1 MPITLTPLT
10 AAQFRRRVPEMV
22 SIYIRAM
29 GYSSTI
35 SGARQSAWNTHSR
48 YLGFH
53 SVAAIEH
60 PAGEEPNPKDPTQ
73 PIRGFIY
80 GYRGGNGQW
89 WNTQVKAALMVAGVP
104 PSLRIQLLDNYTEL
118 TEIHVDPSWQGNNI
132 GRRLLTILAD
142 SLTSQ
147 RLLLSTPEVTCENNR
162 AFHLYRRLGF
172 TDVVRNMHFP
182 GDPRPFAILGSRLPL
197 GDHSPLI

>member
-1 MPITLTPLT
+1 
-10 AAQFRRRVPEMV
+10 MV

-60 PAGEEPNPKDPTQ
+60 SVEEEPNPKDPTQ

-89 WNTQVKAALMVAGVP
+89 WNTQVKAALMIAGVP

-132 GRRLLTILAD
+132 GRRLLTIFAGSVS
-142 SLTSQ
+142 SLRRRRAPPAGTRERGS
-147 RLLLSTPEVTCENNR
+147 

-197 GDHSPLI
+197 GGNSSLI

>member
-1 MPITLTPLT
+1 
-10 AAQFRRRVPEMV
+10 
-22 SIYIRAM
+22 
-29 GYSSTI
+29 
-35 SGARQSAWNTHSR
+35 
-48 YLGFH
+48 
-53 SVAAIEH
+53 
-60 PAGEEPNPKDPTQ
+60 
-73 PIRGFIY
+73 
-80 GYRGGNGQW
+80 
-89 WNTQVKAALMVAGVP
+89 MVAGVP

-132 GRRLLTILAD
+132 GGRLLTIFAS

-147 RLLLSTPEVTCENNR
+147 RLLLSTPEVTSENNR

-197 GDHSPLI
+197 GDSSSLI

>member
-1 MPITLTPLT
+1 
-10 AAQFRRRVPEMV
+10 MV

-60 PAGEEPNPKDPTQ
+60 SVEEEPNPKNPTQ

-89 WNTQVKAALMVAGVP
+89 WNTQVKAALMIAGVP

-132 GRRLLTILAD
+132 GRRLLTIFAG

-147 RLLLSTPEVTCENNR
+147 RLLLSTPKSPVKTTAHFTSTDDWDSPTSFGTCTFPVIHVRSQSSEADSPSGVTR
-162 AFHLYRRLGF
+162 H
-172 TDVVRNMHFP
+172 
-182 GDPRPFAILGSRLPL
+182 
-197 GDHSPLI
+197 